1 MRSTCLLGVQVAVEK
16 EDWMV
21 LEIDKYD
28 YGIFSKKGCVQQNLF
43 KLYLI
48 MKRF

>member
-21 LEIDKYD
+21 LVMDKYNYD
-28 YGIFSKKGCVQQNLF
+28 IFLKNGCVQRNLC
-43 KLYLI
+43 LNCISL
-48 MKRF
+48 